1 MLGCLLLAL
10 SRDPSRLWQCP
21 LLGVKR
27 TLGQPH
33 GCARIYEILQEA
45 HQHLAKLP
53 EIGAGSYPS
62 PSYRR
67 SNEKTAIFIEQ
78 LPTAHFRSGHLL
90 AGSLQAQLF
99 PAMSR

>member
-1 MLGCLLLAL
+1 MAQSGH
-10 SRDPSRLWQCP
+10 SRRSERRP